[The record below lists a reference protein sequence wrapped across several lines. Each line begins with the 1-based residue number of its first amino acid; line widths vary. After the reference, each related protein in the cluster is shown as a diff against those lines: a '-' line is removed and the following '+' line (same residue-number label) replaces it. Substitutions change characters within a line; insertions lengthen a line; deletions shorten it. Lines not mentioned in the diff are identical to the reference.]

1 MDKAKRNDIHRRFV
15 YLSSDDVSRKRSF
28 ACSVLMGRFHELA
41 MMVEECTRDCREKSL
56 ALTAL
61 EEASMWA
68 MKAVMFEGPRE
79 KLADAAQ
86 GAPAGAAAPASA
98 DMFAN
103 AEMPKVEIT
112 PEQVARSLADAIKD
126 RGRIFEMG
134 A

>member
-15 YLSSDDVSRKRSF
+15 YLSSDDVSRERSF

-41 MMVEECTRDCREKSL
+41 MLVEECARDCREKSL
-56 ALTAL
+56 ALTSL

-79 KLADAAQ
+79 RLADAAQ
-86 GAPAGAAAPASA
+86 GAPAGAAAPT
-98 DMFAN
+98 
-103 AEMPKVEIT
+103 E
-112 PEQVARSLADAIKD
+112 PELSEAARAIEACMRRTFGLK
-126 RGRIFEMG
+126 MG

>member
-15 YLSSDDVSRKRSF
+15 YLSSDDVSRERSF
-28 ACSVLMGRFHELA
+28 ACGVLMGRFHELA
-41 MMVEECTRDCREKSL
+41 MMVEECARDCREKSL

-79 KLADAAQ
+79 RLADAAQ
-86 GAPAGAAAPASA
+86 GAPAGAAAPAG
-98 DMFAN
+98 
-103 AEMPKVEIT
+103 AELSEAAGA
-112 PEQVARSLADAIKD
+112 ARSAMRASTMLQ
-126 RGRIFEMG
+126 MG

>member
-15 YLSSDDVSRKRSF
+15 YLSSDDVSRERSF

-41 MMVEECTRDCREKSL
+41 MMVEECARDCREKSL

-68 MKAVMFEGPRE
+68 MKAVMFDGPRE
-79 KLADAAQ
+79 RLADAAQ
-86 GAPAGAAAPASA
+86 GAPAGAAAPAEPELSESA
-98 DMFAN
+98 RVMEAGMRRTFGL
-103 AEMPKVEIT
+103 K
-112 PEQVARSLADAIKD
+112 
-126 RGRIFEMG
+126 MG

>member
-15 YLSSDDVSRKRSF
+15 YLSSDDVSREKSF
-28 ACSVLMGRFHELA
+28 ACSMLMGRFHELA
-41 MMVEECTRDCREKSL
+41 MMVEECARDCREKSL

-79 KLADAAQ
+79 RLADAAQ
-86 GAPAGAAAPASA
+86 GAPAGAAAPT
-98 DMFAN
+98 
-103 AEMPKVEIT
+103 E
-112 PEQVARSLADAIKD
+112 PELSEAAGAARSAMRASTMLQ
-126 RGRIFEMG
+126 MG